1 MKTIVIEGQLRA
13 QETLGSKSALHQ
25 LRKSGQVPG
34 VIYGG
39 AENIHFHA
47 PAKAFKPLIHTSE
60 FQLAELRIDGKS
72 YRCVLKDRQFDPL
85 TDELIHVDFLQLVE
99 DRKVTVTLPI
109 LFTGT
114 PEGVKQGGKLVVKM
128 KSLKVRTYPRYLK
141 EHIEVNLDHLG
152 INQNIRVE
160 NVRVENFEILHAP
173 RIPLASVVAT
183 RAVRQEEAAAAQK
196 S

>member
-13 QETLGSKSALHQ
+13 PETLGSKSALHQ
-25 LRKSGQVPG
+25 LRKQGLVPG

-39 AENIHFHA
+39 AENIHFYA
-47 PAKAFKPLIHTSE
+47 PAKAFKSLIYTSE
-60 FQLAELRIDGKS
+60 FQLAELRVNGHS

-85 TDELIHVDFLQLVE
+85 TDELMHVDFLQLNE

-128 KSLKVRTYPRYLK
+128 KALKVRTYPRYLK
-141 EHIEVNLDHLG
+141 EHIEVNLEQLG
-152 INQNIRVE
+152 LNQNIRVE
-160 NVRVENFEILHAP
+160 DVQVENVEILHAP
-173 RIPLASVVAT
+173 RIPLATVVTT
-183 RAVRQEEAAAAQK
+183 RALRQEEATAAPQ

>member
-1 MKTIVIEGQLRA
+1 MKTIVIEAQLRA
-13 QETLGSKSALHQ
+13 PQTLGSKSALHQ
-25 LRKSGQVPG
+25 LRKAGQVPG

-39 AENIHFHA
+39 AENVHFYA
-47 PAKAFKPLIHTSE
+47 PVKAFKPLIHTSE
-60 FQLAELRIDGKS
+60 FQLAELKLGGQT
-72 YRCVLKDRQFDPL
+72 YRCVLKDKQFDPI
-85 TDELIHVDFLQLVE
+85 TDELIHVDFLELRE

-128 KSLKVRTYPRYLK
+128 KALKVRTYPRFLK
-141 EHIEVNLDHLG
+141 EHIEVNLEHLG

-160 NVRVENFEILHAP
+160 DVRVDNFEILHAP
-173 RIPLASVVAT
+173 RIPLASVVTT
-183 RAVRQEEAAAAQK
+183 RALRQEEAAAAPQ